1 MNKTRV
7 HTLITLIQSITGN
20 PNQSNQVIK
29 RNKDI
34 QITEEEVK
42 FLFVNDMILCV
53 ESLKDSNKNY
63 LELIKE
69 FSKVAGYKINTQKS
83 VVFLYTKNE
92 ISLKEIN
99 YSIHNT
105 IKNSKILRN
114 NFKQGGESTVKM
126 TRIW

>member
-1 MNKTRV
+1 V
-7 HTLITLIQSITGN
+7 HTLTTLIQSITGN

-34 QITEEEVK
+34 QITEEEVR

-69 FSKVAGYKINTQKS
+69 F
-83 VVFLYTKNE
+83 
-92 ISLKEIN
+92 
-99 YSIHNT
+99 
-105 IKNSKILRN
+105 
-114 NFKQGGESTVKM
+114 
-126 TRIW
+126 